1 MTANHH
7 HDRLKT
13 NLSSLV
19 LRVLIEYEKEMS
31 GLTERQKLV
40 LALVVRDY
48 IDSAEP
54 ISSGSL
60 VKNYQLDFSSAT
72 VRNEMAVL
80 EGRGYLSQPYTS
92 AGRVPTAHGYRY
104 YVQQLMG
111 TVELPAHIKEMI
123 RHQFYQARHDV
134 DDWLSLSASVLAQ
147 HSHVAAIVTPL
158 HTEKAK
164 LKYIALL
171 STRGR
176 QVLLVI
182 ILNSGEV
189 HQQTL
194 VLDDTLSQDRLNG
207 IASQFNQLASGKDAK
222 MLEELRET
230 IDSGPAL
237 EIFEVVL
244 QVLSGTEVVLSGDLY
259 RDGLAN
265 MLSEPEFLEPEKAK
279 HTLEL
284 FEDRG
289 LLDDLLSRTVFE
301 RNASG
306 VHVIIGG
313 EGTWDQLGDCSV
325 IIARYGT
332 REQGMGAVGILGPLR
347 MAYSRGVSTVRFVSD
362 LMSELISGSM
372 IT

>member
-1 MTANHH
+1 M
-7 HDRLKT
+7 
-13 NLSSLV
+13 
-19 LRVLIEYEKEMS
+19 
-31 GLTERQKLV
+31 
-40 LALVVRDY
+40 
-48 IDSAEP
+48 
-54 ISSGSL
+54 GS
-60 VKNYQLDFSSAT
+60 D
-72 VRNEMAVL
+72 
-80 EGRGYLSQPYTS
+80 
-92 AGRVPTAHGYRY
+92 
-104 YVQQLMG
+104 
-111 TVELPAHIKEMI
+111 ELPAHIQEMI

-164 LKYIALL
+164 LKHIALL
-171 STRGR
+171 STRGK

-194 VLDDTLSQDRLNG
+194 VMDETLSQDRLNG
-207 IASQFNQLASGKDAK
+207 IAAQINELAAGKAAREMDDIIESLDRGSTVEIIEAISQ
-222 MLEELRET
+222 T
-230 IDSGPAL
+230 
-237 EIFEVVL
+237 
-244 QVLSGTEVVLSGDLY
+244 LSGTEVVSSGDLY
-259 RDGLAN
+259 RDGLSN
-265 MLSEPEFLEPEKAK
+265 MLSEPEFSEPEKAK

-301 RNASG
+301 RNAAG

-313 EGTWDQLGDCSV
+313 EDTWEQLGDCSV

-362 LMSELISGSM
+362 LMSELISESM
-372 IT
+372 IA